1 MTERRWT
8 GSQALME
15 MKSRMY
21 RRYLALRQ
29 AYWRSTGGR
38 RIRVFGE
45 SLKVT
50 ADTVF
55 PGYRSHPLPTGSHKS
70 RIVRHADFVQMHA
83 LVDFI
88 ERARRPLTVVEV
100 GAHHGAYAVL
110 MGQLLR
116 KHGGRCLAIEPH
128 PASFASLCRNVRLN
142 DLDGVVTCLQNGIA
156 DVSGEFSISDQGS
169 QSQLVARG
177 GGAGETVT
185 VKTLARIRSEQR
197 LPMVDLLLIDVEG
210 AELPVLRGFPWN
222 EMPLPKIFCEL
233 HPYAWPDFGYTPEDF
248 SAFLTG
254 KGLRCIDMYFTE
266 HRTFPDLD
274 YIGPTVLMR

>member
-1 MTERRWT
+1 MR
-8 GSQALME
+8 SQALME
-15 MKSRMY
+15 MKSRIY
-21 RRYLALRQ
+21 RCYWALRQ
-29 AYWRSTGGR
+29 AYWRISGGR
-38 RIRVFGE
+38 RLRVFGE

-55 PGYRSHPLPTGSHKS
+55 PGYRSHPLPAGSHKS

-116 KHGGRCLAIEPH
+116 QHGGRCIAIEPN
-128 PASFASLCRNVRLN
+128 PSSFATLCRNVRLN
-142 DLDGVVTCLQNGIA
+142 DLDGVVTCLQNGIS
-156 DVSGEFSISDQGS
+156 DIPGELSISDRGS
-169 QSQLVARG
+169 QSQLVAEG
-177 GGAGETVT
+177 GGETVT
-185 VKTLARIRSEQR
+185 VKTLAQILSEQG
-197 LPMVDLLLIDVEG
+197 LATVDLLLIDVEG

-222 EMPLPKIFCEL
+222 DLPLPKIFCEL
-233 HPYAWPDFGYTPEDF
+233 HPYAWPDFGYTAEDF

-254 KGLRCIDMYFTE
+254 KGLHCIDMYFTE